1 MQRAMR
7 RNIDNTLI
15 HVEDPEQ
22 LIRVRRRSMAEQAEQ
37 VANKNLRITRDSDGE
52 EYSEAEEMN
61 IPDLYVPDLNNTP
74 LQRAIQNGM
83 ALNDN
88 TYTCDELTKQITRPK
103 SKIHNLRDAMNWAES
118 LDRQGCQRELN
129 RQERSAL
136 RETTIRDETVN
147 EMTIQE
153 EINFMSGRNDGHFNS
168 TMKGNSGRWHN
179 SPNRNNSYHSSRDNS
194 YNNGRDNSY
203 NNGRD
208 SSYHSD
214 RNNSHYGNRNNS
226 YQGQNNFHSDRSD
239 RNSHNRNWNPRYNYS
254 DNYDSRRRLNRYRHQ
269 PRDPKNNIRF
279 EYNMKDKNIYS
290 TLRNTVDQLKE
301 HPQADRY
308 KFKKMIPKVTG
319 GHRNDEEVREDTIAE
334 MKMEELQ
341 DILKEDVDLIFDAL
355 VLHDYIEEV
364 DA

>member
-1 MQRAMR
+1 
-7 RNIDNTLI
+7 
-15 HVEDPEQ
+15 
-22 LIRVRRRSMAEQAEQ
+22 
-37 VANKNLRITRDSDGE
+37 
-52 EYSEAEEMN
+52 
-61 IPDLYVPDLNNTP
+61 
-74 LQRAIQNGM
+74 
-83 ALNDN
+83 
-88 TYTCDELTKQITRPK
+88 
-103 SKIHNLRDAMNWAES
+103 MNWAES
-118 LDRQGCQRELN
+118 LDRQGHQRELN

-168 TMKGNSGRWHN
+168 TMKGNSGHWNN

-194 YNNGRDNSY
+194 YNNSRDNSY

-208 SSYHSD
+208 NSYHSD

-226 YQGQNNFHSDRSD
+226 YQGWNNFHPD

-319 GHRNDEEVREDTIAE
+319 GHQNDEEVREDTIAE